1 MPSLHIAAQL
11 IRRTMGTRRGL
22 IMNVMLPAII
32 LSIMAGLFS
41 SFDREKAV
49 IAVNNADTG
58 ILGSYLAFSLE
69 QESLYEIHLKP
80 NITEQELKEMV
91 IDGKADAAIYIPSD
105 YSEKWLEG
113 GQSKAFLYRMN
124 EQLWN
129 ASLAAMLA
137 TEGNKLADSIA
148 LVRGTGADAGGADLT
163 KLTAL
168 LEAQASPK
176 VVAENADMKLG
187 NIVSNPMMIGLIL
200 MFVMLLVSQS
210 IGLVMEDREQRT
222 MARMFTAPL
231 RAIDIAFGNFMGS
244 MLVGTIQLVIVLGL
258 TYFAFGYSPGIPFGS
273 MLLVLE
279 FFLLAAVGLSS
290 AVAGLVHNSTQ
301 LSQINTLIIAPTCM
315 ISGCFFPLSFLP
327 DFMQK
332 LANFT
337 PQKWAIGAIDRLGGG
352 GSFSD
357 IRLQLLILLLF
368 AAVMIAFGSAV
379 LRPNRTSKL

>member
-11 IRRTMGTRRGL
+11 IRRTMGSRRGL

-32 LSIMAGLFS
+32 LSIMTGLFA
-41 SFDREKAV
+41 SFEGEKAV
-49 IAVNNADTG
+49 IAVNNADSG
-58 ILGSYLAFSLE
+58 ILGGYLASSLE
-69 QESLYEIHLKP
+69 QESLYEIHLEP
-80 NITEQELKEMV
+80 NVTEQELKDMV
-91 IDGKADAAIYIPSD
+91 MDGKADAAIYIPSD
-105 YSEKWLEG
+105 YSEEWLEG
-113 GQSKAFLYRMN
+113 GESKAVLYRMN

-129 ASLAAMLA
+129 ASLAAMLE
-137 TEGNKLADSIA
+137 TEGNKLAASVA
-148 LVRGTGADAGGADLT
+148 LVQGSGAGAGADIT

-176 VVAENADMKLG
+176 AVAENTGMKLG

-200 MFVMLLVSQS
+200 MFLMLLVSQS

-258 TYFAFGYSPGIPFGS
+258 TYFVFGYSPGISFGP

-279 FFLLAAVGLSS
+279 FFLLAAVGLAS
-290 AVAGLVHNSTQ
+290 AVAGLVQSSTQ
-301 LSQINTLIIAPTCM
+301 LSQINTLIITPTCM

-337 PQKWAIGAIDRLGGG
+337 PQKWAIAAIDRLGGG

-357 IRLQLLILLLF
+357 IGLYLLILLLF
-368 AAVMIAFGSAV
+368 AAVMIAFGSSV